1 MARRDDFLSVDELI
15 STYRGPTPWKDWKKG
30 DPWSLKPT
38 KAEVAYFREFL
49 AAPGDPAHAPWL
61 DEAAVEAATLQ
72 RIEMD
77 PRKKK
82 DAPMATTKKA
92 TEKRSGTKA
101 KRQRSLRYT
110 GPTPWKTWKKGQR
123 WSLEPT
129 AAEVAYYR
137 KTIAEANPDI
147 SRDEIEEGAI
157 EAAQMARID
166 MAPKGAGGYE
176 DWKKTGRFLTKM
188 RDLYKKRMG
197 AQRRRLG
204 VRKKSSGGSKSKR
217 KVGGGVKRSSAKAVQ
232 PKKLRLPKRL
242 AGKSFCLTGTMSA
255 PRDDVHAAIVRA
267 GGTVHSSL
275 KASTDYLVKGAKP
288 GGTKLAKAKQFGTTV
303 ITEKKLWSL
312 TSS

>member
-1 MARRDDFLSVDELI
+1 MARRDVLSVDEFI

-30 DPWSLKPT
+30 DPWSLRPT

-82 DAPMATTKKA
+82 EAPMATTKKA

-137 KTIAEANPDI
+137 KTIAEANPNI

-157 EAAQMARID
+157 ESAKMARID

-188 RDLYKKRMG
+188 RELYNKRMG
-197 AQRRRLG
+197 RSSTSARTRL
-204 VRKKSSGGSKSKR
+204 KKKTGKSKR

-242 AGKSFCLTGTMSA
+242 SGKSFCLTGTMSA

-288 GGTKLAKAKQFGTTV
+288 GDTKLAKAKQLGTTV

-312 TSS
+312 TSA